1 MDINN
6 ENTLVKNNGQ
16 VFTPDYI
23 VDKILDMAC
32 YYGKNIL
39 KKDIID
45 NSCGSGAFFK
55 KIVIRYCEQAFKL
68 FYKRN

>member
-32 YYGKNIL
+32 YYDKNIL

-45 NSCGSGAFFK
+45 NSCGSGAFLK
-55 KIVIRYCEQAFKL
+55 KIVIRKNRVIE
-68 FYKRN
+68 N